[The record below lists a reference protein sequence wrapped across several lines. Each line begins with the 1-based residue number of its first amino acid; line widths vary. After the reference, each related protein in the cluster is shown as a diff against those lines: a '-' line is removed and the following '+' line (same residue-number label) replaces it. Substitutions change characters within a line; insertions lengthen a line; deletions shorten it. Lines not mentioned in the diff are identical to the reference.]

1 LKETKDQII
10 SLKSD
15 LEKANTINEVNEKK
29 IFNLTKEIESLKK
42 DIGVGKEQSYRL
54 YEENENLKNEL
65 NKQLDKVSKCILIP
79 KENQIVSELEEAY
92 NELKNMIVD
101 ISTLKV
107 VNPRL
112 TIMKSKFN
120 DLRENWTSELGK
132 IRAYFGSRQLEE
144 SNDGEIIQNCLRI
157 IVLLQNLRR
166 LTELETIRKSKEE
179 KAKIEFFELK
189 KMMEGKNFN

>member
-1 LKETKDQII
+1 MKETKDQII